1 MRTLPSAKLS
11 VLVLLFL
18 AFVCSLPAQTVAAPQ
33 PCADIRQKQ
42 LDFWVGDWDL
52 TWPGDHQGEVAHGS
66 NSIQRVMDGCVVQE
80 NFSGGDAMALRGMS
94 VSIFDPVA
102 GKWKQTWVDNQG
114 ASLDFVGEF
123 KDGQMVLAREA
134 IRADG
139 TRVLQRM
146 VFKNIAA
153 NEFDW
158 SWEAS
163 KDGGKTW
170 TVQWP
175 IHYKRRL

>member
-114 ASLDFVGEF
+114 ASLDFV
-123 KDGQMVLAREA
+123 
-134 IRADG
+134 
-139 TRVLQRM
+139 
-146 VFKNIAA
+146 
-153 NEFDW
+153 
-158 SWEAS
+158 
-163 KDGGKTW
+163 
-170 TVQWP
+170 
-175 IHYKRRL
+175 